1 MLYGGCSWNDLHEF
15 FGGIAAVRFVLPSFA
30 KLNLSLRVTGRR
42 DDGYHDL
49 VSLFLRIPSGEVLHV
64 VRRPDP
70 AEGDLVS
77 VEGMELEGENIVAR
91 ALRLARESGLVV
103 PPLDIE
109 ILKSLFPGAGLGAGS
124 GNGAALLRWLAEEIP
139 DPRWPAVAR
148 RTGAD
153 VPCLFSGFPV
163 TLVSGIGDCI
173 EPLPALSLRGRV
185 LFPDWSV
192 GTKGAYNELDARYP
206 GGYPLCASEARRE
219 ALRLYKALQKGER
232 VGLLPNDFALPLLE
246 HFPGYRE
253 LFGIL
258 ERSEALAWGITGSG
272 GAAFCLFAAPVPS
285 LGCPEWVR
293 QVLYFS

>member
-1 MLYGGCSWNDLHEF
+1 M
-15 FGGIAAVRFVLPSFA
+15 RFVLPSFA

-49 VSLFLRIPSGEVLHV
+49 VSLFLRIPSGETLRVL
-64 VRRPDP
+64 RRPDP
-70 AEGDLVS
+70 ASGDLVN

-91 ALRLARESGLVV
+91 ALRLARESGLTV
-103 PPLDIE
+103 PSLDIE

-124 GNGAALLRWLAEEIP
+124 GNGAALLRWLAAEIP
-139 DPRWPAVAR
+139 DPRWPEIAR

-163 TLVSGIGDCI
+163 TLVSGIGDCL
-173 EPLPALSLRGRV
+173 EPLPALSLGGWV

-192 GTKGAYNELDARYP
+192 GTRGAYDELDARHP
-206 GGYPLCASEARRE
+206 RGYPLCASEAREE
-219 ALRLYKALQKGER
+219 ALCLYEELKKGKR

-246 HFPGYRE
+246 RFSGYRE
-253 LFGIL
+253 LFGAL

-272 GAAFCLFAAPVPS
+272 SAAFCLFAAPAPR
-285 LGCPEWVR
+285 LDCPEWGR